1 MNVEDALNRVPEPL
15 EPSDGF
21 FDSILQRIDEETP
34 VASDTPV
41 AAATADST
49 SEGTQTTAPQ
59 RPRRRFFISAAAVVL
74 LVGGIAIVPQLARN
88 NGASDL
94 AQQNVPSSR
103 PPASLSKNPT
113 PNSGAETPSGTD
125 QMHEIMT
132 ANDLRKADINGHGLS
147 IAVVAS
153 TKMGKAGAMVQGTP
167 TVANGMGAQVWAIM
181 KDGSATSA
189 GVIDRAPHSD
199 VWMPLPAGTM
209 RVTITEEPRT
219 GSHAPS
225 GEMLY
230 SQDVS

>member
-1 MNVEDALNRVPEPL
+1 MNVEDALNRAPEPL
-15 EPSDGF
+15 EPSDEL
-21 FDSILQRIDEETP
+21 FDSIMQRIDEEAPAT
-34 VASDTPV
+34 SKTPV
-41 AAATADST
+41 AATAEASRGTRPEATST
-49 SEGTQTTAPQ
+49 HHPE
-59 RPRRRFFISAAAVVL
+59 RRFYVVAAAVIL
-74 LVGGIAIVPQLARN
+74 LVGSIAVLPQTNRN
-88 NGASDL
+88 SDPSDL
-94 AQQNVPSSR
+94 AQQSERPTSSARPS
-103 PPASLSKNPT
+103 
-113 PNSGAETPSGTD
+113 TPSGAD

-153 TKMGKAGAMVQGTP
+153 DKMGKAGAMVQGSP
-167 TVANGMGAQVWAIM
+167 AVADGMGAQVWAIM
-181 KDGSATSA
+181 SDGSTKSA

-209 RVTITEEPRT
+209 RVAITEEPGA